1 MKLPVHFQV
10 VSMLRMDGDV
20 PPFPHKPSWRACG
33 HKPCLDFTVSR
44 LVTKQQVLC
53 QGWCEVLLDNTW

>member
-1 MKLPVHFQV
+1 VKLTVHFHV

-20 PPFPHKPSWRACG
+20 PPFPHGVRADINLF
-33 HKPCLDFTVSR
+33 LDFTVSQ